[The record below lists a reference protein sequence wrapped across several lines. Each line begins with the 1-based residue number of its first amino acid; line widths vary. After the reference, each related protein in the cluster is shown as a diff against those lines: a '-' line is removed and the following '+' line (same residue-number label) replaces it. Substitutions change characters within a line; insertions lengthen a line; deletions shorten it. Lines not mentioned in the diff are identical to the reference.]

1 MSVQQ
6 AKRQR
11 IHDLLDAQINQV
23 DIARIVGV
31 DIRTVRRIQQAK
43 NDGKGFNR
51 APGSGGHNKKRTDD
65 FLNEVKAKVES
76 DPTISLN
83 RLSKEF
89 NVSRRT
95 IQLAAKE
102 DLAAAM
108 EKRLDRCKIILNWLK
123 KKPCLIKIFSDEK
136 IFTVDQVYNR
146 RNDRWLAKQREDVQG
161 VFRTNNPQQVRR
173 KEDASIFFRPDE
185 KIDTEAYYKVLRYTQ
200 DGAPSHMAAK
210 NQKFCKDNMAHFWPK
225 NFWPPSSPDLNPLD
239 FFWWGAIESKT
250 NRTPH
255 LNLDSLK
262 ATIIKEWANYPEKHI
277 INACKRF
284 RPRLEAVV
292 KANGGH
298 TE

>member
-1 MSVQQ
+1 
-6 AKRQR
+6 
-11 IHDLLDAQINQV
+11 
-23 DIARIVGV
+23 
-31 DIRTVRRIQQAK
+31 
-43 NDGKGFNR
+43 
-51 APGSGGHNKKRTDD
+51 
-65 FLNEVKAKVES
+65 
-76 DPTISLN
+76 
-83 RLSKEF
+83 
-89 NVSRRT
+89 
-95 IQLAAKE
+95 
-102 DLAAAM
+102 
-108 EKRLDRCKIILNWLK
+108 
-123 KKPCLIKIFSDEK
+123 KPCLIKIFSDEK

-161 VFRTNNPQQVRR
+161 VFRTKNPQQVMVLGVFRSDG
-173 KEDASIFFRPDE
+173 KKMPPFFFRPDE

-239 FFWWGAIESKT
+239 FFWWGAIESKI

-255 LNLDSLK
+255 LNLDSLQ
-262 ATIIKEWANYPEKHI
+262 ATIIKEWDNYPEKHI

-298 TE
+298 IE